1 MSLGQNAKITYKGIF
16 VIASTIFSTYNCIDT
31 ILGYIHQICGIL
43 FYVHLPKLIMLEKAC
58 PWDKTSLF
66 SFPDV
71 KMHYFTQTNI
81 IFGFDHS

>member
-1 MSLGQNAKITYKGIF
+1 MSPGQNEKSHIKAYLLLQVQF
-16 VIASTIFSTYNCIDT
+16 VLTYNCIDT

-58 PWDKTSLF
+58 PWDKNSLF